1 MYADTYFRASGEMAG
16 MPTRNLHRMTRSF
29 LTIVVVFTIR
39 FAVPAS
45 QLGAA
50 PPESTDGVRT
60 ANGEVPGHSAFSD
73 IVQAGTKPAGK
84 NPPAE
89 NVNRALPEV
98 NARGTSSSTA
108 RKGALAALPLDHLS
122 PENRQKVNTLLK
134 SVSFYR
140 RLPTVT
146 FPVEPEVY
154 NYFMAHPDAAVS
166 IWRAMKIS
174 KLQMWQTG
182 RFDYEADT
190 GDGSVGSLEILHTS
204 PEKSLVACD
213 GVYKS
218 PLFTKPIEAKS
229 LLMVQTSFSRNAE
242 GVIHVTHRAE
252 LFVSFPSQTIDVV
265 SRIFSPLTVTMTDR
279 TFTEVSLFLKMMSL
293 AMARRPDWVEQ
304 IADKMDGVADIRKD
318 QVLELSAQIHAAARK
333 RAAEQAGKSDAVTPA
348 THEPGRTDGSG
359 QAPSIGPE
367 RRSPGVG
374 DASTNRDSAE
384 KAGAPRIISADRRQ
398 GDGQ

>member
-1 MYADTYFRASGEMAG
+1 
-16 MPTRNLHRMTRSF
+16 MPTRNLHLMTRLPILSF
-29 LTIVVVFTIR
+29 LTY
-39 FAVPAS
+39 FAILFAAPE
-45 QLGAA
+45 QLLCA
-50 PPESTDGVRT
+50 PPEPSEGGKTADGE
-60 ANGEVPGHSAFSD
+60 GPGHSAFSD
-73 IVQAGTKPAGK
+73 VVQAGAKLLGK
-84 NPPAE
+84 NPPTE

-98 NARGTSSSTA
+98 NAKGTSSSAA
-108 RKGALAALPLDHLS
+108 RKGALAALPLEQLS

-182 RFDYEADT
+182 RFNYEADT
-190 GDGSVGSLEILHTS
+190 GDGSVGSLDILHSGT
-204 PEKSLVACD
+204 EKNLVTCD

-229 LLMVQTSFSRNAE
+229 LLMVQTSFARDAD
-242 GVIHVTHRAE
+242 GIIHVTHRGD

-265 SRIFSPLTVTMTDR
+265 SRIFSPLTVSMTDR
-279 TFTEVSLFLKMMSL
+279 TFTEVSLFLKMMSM

-318 QVLELSAQIHAAARK
+318 QVLELSVQVHAAARK
-333 RAAEQAGKSDAVTPA
+333 RAAEQAARSETGPAGGLEPERSEGPGQVTPVGA
-348 THEPGRTDGSG
+348 
-359 QAPSIGPE
+359 E
-367 RRSPGVG
+367 RRSPAGG
-374 DASTNRDSAE
+374 ASPANRDSGE
-384 KAGAPRIISADRRQ
+384 KPGGSRVNSADRRQ
-398 GDGQ
+398 GDGR